1 MQVPTTLIM
10 RPSLCFY
17 CPQPPTLQCLLGPHE
32 GILCC
37 AAHLT
42 DAQRDTDAHMAR
54 MNMVRL
60 GDAKTDP
67 NLERLLAGL
76 ETTFK
81 IRRSSGLIEP
91 GWSLLNDIQLWNYF
105 RKYDGQWYLSAM
117 KIEENGDRN
126 RRQIPLSMFL
136 EPELELPGV
145 SAADIFAGIAALDA
159 GFYNEAL
166 ASQEILATAGAVIS
180 EQIDA
185 PNSGIVSAIINGKEC
200 RVFI

>member
-1 MQVPTTLIM
+1 
-10 RPSLCFY
+10 
-17 CPQPPTLQCLLGPHE
+17 
-32 GILCC
+32 
-37 AAHLT
+37 
-42 DAQRDTDAHMAR
+42 
-54 MNMVRL
+54 MVRL

-67 NLERLLAGL
+67 NLERVLAAL
-76 ETTFK
+76 ETPFK
-81 IRRSSGLIEP
+81 IRRSSGLIED
-91 GWSLLNDIQLWNYF
+91 GWSLLRDIQLWNYF

-145 SAADIFAGIAALDA
+145 PAADVFAGIAALDA

-166 ASQEILATAGAVIS
+166 ASQEILATAGAIIS
-180 EQIDA
+180 EQMDA
-185 PNSGIVSAIINGKEC
+185 ADSGIVSTMVNGKMC